1 VIPARPRRFYSLDVL
16 RGAAALTVVFWHWQ
30 HFFLFGGVVVP
41 PTTAQP
47 LHGVFYLFYGAGWM
61 AVDLFFSLSGFIFF
75 WLYAEAIAGA
85 RISGRE
91 FFVLRFSR
99 LYPLHL
105 VTLLAVAAGQRVFLH
120 LTRGYF
126 IYPFHDAYHFALNVP
141 LASAWGFERGPS
153 FNAPIWSVSI
163 EALLYIL
170 FFLLCRV
177 TRPRLA
183 ISLALS
189 AVGYTIVARHDVLI
203 GRGVGSFFL
212 GGAMFAIYDW
222 CVSTGLVRALSFVL
236 PPALVASW
244 LYVARV
250 PGRLLR
256 LGAMPWRSEH
266 VEAFWPVPV
275 LLFPLTIFTLVIV
288 ETRRGT
294 LGRRLSPLGD
304 ISYSSYLLHFPL
316 QLATALLVVLAGID
330 QRLFLSPVALG
341 AFFAV
346 LIPIS
351 LASYRWFEAPMQRW
365 LRSRLGA
372 RARAADGRDAAAVA
386 P

>member
-1 VIPARPRRFYSLDVL
+1 MIPARPRRFYSLDVL
-16 RGAAALTVVFWHWQ
+16 RGTAALTVVFWHWQ
-30 HFFLFGGVVVP
+30 HFFLFGGIPVP
-41 PTTAQP
+41 PTTQQP
-47 LHGVFYLFYGAGWM
+47 LHDVFYLFYGAGWM

-75 WLYAEAIAGA
+75 WLYAEAIAGG

-105 VTLLAVAAGQRVFLH
+105 ATLLAVAAGQRVFLH
-120 LTRGYF
+120 LTHGYF
-126 IYPFHDAYHFALNVP
+126 IYPRHDAYHFALNLP

-177 TRPRLA
+177 TRPRLPIA
-183 ISLALS
+183 LALS
-189 AVGYTIVARHDVLI
+189 AVGYTIVGRHDVLI

-222 CVSTGLVRALSFVL
+222 CVSKGLVRALSVVL
-236 PPALVASW
+236 PPALVAAW
-244 LYVARV
+244 VYVALV

-256 LGAMPWRSEH
+256 LGAMPWRSEYI
-266 VEAFWPVPV
+266 EQFWPVPV

-316 QLATALLVVLAGID
+316 QLATALLVVVAGID
-330 QRLFLSPVALG
+330 QRLFLSPAALV

-346 LIPIS
+346 LVLIS
-351 LASYRWFEAPMQRW
+351 LASYHWFEAPTQRI
-365 LRSRLGA
+365 LRTRLGA
-372 RARAADGRDAAAVA
+372 RVRAADGRDAAAVT